1 MHRRSLAGPPALKR
15 RVRPV
20 GTSPRSR
27 KVVLGAIVINGR
39 IQQEADVE
47 HLVAQ

>member
-1 MHRRSLAGPPALKR
+1 MHRRSFWPAGTEASRKS
-15 RVRPV
+15 V
-20 GTSPRSR
+20 GTSARSR

-39 IQQEADVE
+39 IQQEGDVE